1 MLSPETKYP
10 YKVLSFLFDLG
21 FSNSIIFVC
30 VCVCVCLDTQLCPT
44 LCSAMDCSPPGAS
57 VHGIFQARIL
67 ELVAISPSRGSSQ
80 SRDWTCASCISSTG
94 RRFLYHCA
102 TGVFANISLCS
113 REKSPKLY
121 SLGGSLNFGGINLLS
136 QYILAFTITRWTFFL
151 LTLPHHFQ
159 YLTYVNFIAVLS
171 ATN

>member
-1 MLSPETKYP
+1 MRLSHFLFLSL
-10 YKVLSFLFDLG
+10 KVSCHHVTLLSRLKVWSKCEIYCHQKPNIPIKFWASFLTWDFQIPL
-21 FSNSIIFVC
+21 SLCVC
-30 VCVCVCLDTQLCPT
+30 VCVCVCARLDAQLCQT

-80 SRDWTCASCISSTG
+80 SRDWTCVSCISSTG

-113 REKSPKLY
+113 RE
-121 SLGGSLNFGGINLLS
+121 I
-136 QYILAFTITRWTFFL
+136 
-151 LTLPHHFQ
+151 
-159 YLTYVNFIAVLS
+159 
-171 ATN
+171 